1 MLGTGHLIT
10 MVQGVVVVPAPAP
23 APALLGPAP
32 APVGVQRVALC
43 AAPAAVTVEPA
54 VHVAQLARRVHVLK
68 QGHSCKYF

>member
-10 MVQGVVVVPAPAP
+10 MVQGVVVVP

-43 AAPAAVTVEPA
+43 AAHAAVTVEPA

>member
-1 MLGTGHLIT
+1 MLGTGPLIT
-10 MVQGVVVVPAPAP
+10 MVQGVVVVPAP

-43 AAPAAVTVEPA
+43 AAHAAVTVEPA

>member
-10 MVQGVVVVPAPAP
+10 MVQGVVVVPAPA
-23 APALLGPAP
+23 LLGP

-43 AAPAAVTVEPA
+43 AAHAAVTVEPA

>member
-1 MLGTGHLIT
+1 
-10 MVQGVVVVPAPAP
+10 MVQGVVVVPALAP
-23 APALLGPAP
+23 APALLAP

-43 AAPAAVTVEPA
+43 AAHAAVTVEPA

>member
-1 MLGTGHLIT
+1 

-23 APALLGPAP
+23 APA
-32 APVGVQRVALC
+32 PVGVQRVALC
-43 AAPAAVTVEPA
+43 AAHAAVTVEPA

>member
-1 MLGTGHLIT
+1 

-23 APALLGPAP
+23 ALLGP

-43 AAPAAVTVEPA
+43 AAHAAVTVEPA